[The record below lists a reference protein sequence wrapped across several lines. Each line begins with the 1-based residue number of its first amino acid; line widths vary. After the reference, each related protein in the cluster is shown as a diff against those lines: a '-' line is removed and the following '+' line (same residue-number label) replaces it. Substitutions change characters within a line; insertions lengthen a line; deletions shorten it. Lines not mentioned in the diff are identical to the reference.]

1 MITDNLSILLLKQ
14 KAILLK
20 ALNRLKLSKKKID
33 IMNLELDLSDDQLE
47 TLESF
52 SARFSRAVD
61 LFVSKYL
68 RTLLLTQDPGYQG
81 TVIDSL
87 NNAEKLGLISDAK
100 KWEEMRRMRNIVAHD
115 YLDEELISSI
125 KEMKQMATF
134 ILNLIDQI
142 EK

>member
-1 MITDNLSILLLKQ
+1 MITDNLSLLLLKQ

-33 IMNLELDLSDDQLE
+33 KMNLELDLSDDQLE

-87 NNAEKLGLISDAK
+87 NKAEKLGLISDAK